1 MDGSILRRNE
11 LKHLP
16 KAILWDLD
24 GTIID
29 STECHFQSWSEA
41 LKSHGYSISRDL
53 FNSNYGR
60 NNFAS
65 LTGYL
70 GFQPDLN
77 LANEITHAKE
87 ALFREKVSRDAS
99 MVAGVMSWLAAAN
112 QMGMKQAIA
121 SSAGMKNIT
130 IMLTAFG
137 LLGYFDLLV
146 SGANLPAK
154 PKPDVFLEA
163 AKLLELSP
171 QECLVIEDSAAGV
184 QAAKNA
190 GMTCIAVLTSHVKS
204 QLTAAD
210 LLVDDFRTPFADA
223 VAELT

>member
-1 MDGSILRRNE
+1 
-11 LKHLP
+11 
-16 KAILWDLD
+16 
-24 GTIID
+24 
-29 STECHFQSWSEA
+29 
-41 LKSHGYSISRDL
+41 
-53 FNSNYGR
+53 
-60 NNFAS
+60 
-65 LTGYL
+65 
-70 GFQPDLN
+70 
-77 LANEITHAKE
+77 
-87 ALFREKVSRDAS
+87 
-99 MVAGVMSWLAAAN
+99 
-112 QMGMKQAIA
+112 
-121 SSAGMKNIT
+121 MKNIT
-130 IMLTAFG
+130 IMLNAFG

>member
-1 MDGSILRRNE
+1 MDGSILRRND
-11 LKHLP
+11 LRHLP

-29 STECHFQSWSEA
+29 STECHFESWSEA
-41 LKSHGYSISRDL
+41 LKSHGYSITREIFDAH
-53 FNSNYGR
+53 YGR
-60 NNFAS
+60 NTQS
-65 LTGYL
+65 VLPLYL
-70 GFQPDLN
+70 GFEPGPELFEKIN
-77 LANEITHAKE
+77 IEKE
-87 ALFREKVSRDAS
+87 KIFRDEVVKKGS
-99 MVAGVMSWLAAAN
+99 MVPGVESWMRSAN
-112 QMGMKQAIA
+112 QLGIKQAIA
-121 SSAGMKNIT
+121 SSSGMKNIT
-130 IMLTAFG
+130 TMLFAFR

-154 PKPDVFLEA
+154 PEPDVFLEA

-171 QECLVIEDSAAGV
+171 EDCLVIEDSAAGV
-184 QAAKNA
+184 QAAKDA
-190 GMTCIAVLTSHVKS
+190 GMICIAVLTSHTKS